1 MLSVDS
7 IQLVASL
14 FLCLQHT
21 RNNAIPNAQLATNL
35 HQFHFEQKKT
45 GKKCSESKSSISVE
59 KLCEHCIF
67 KLFDLLICN
76 GSTYFSTW
84 NFKIAKSS

>member
-1 MLSVDS
+1 MLCVDS

-35 HQFHFEQKKT
+35 HQFQFQHKKT
-45 GKKCSESKSSISVE
+45 GKKSSESK
-59 KLCEHCIF
+59 
-67 KLFDLLICN
+67 
-76 GSTYFSTW
+76 
-84 NFKIAKSS
+84 